1 MRKSWTTVAIVADPG
16 FGAKALQLR
25 PEMHVWIVRSPDN
38 QPFVEQLRES
48 GREITT
54 FDADPGASGEDAVLE
69 ILPDVELH
77 HGEYSQSPSW
87 QHLRVYG
94 AEASAELDIVL
105 RDFGFGEAEAVSNGF
120 QCSKSED
127 PGAPNEP

>member
-1 MRKSWTTVAIVADPG
+1 MAGNPAEPGADPG
-16 FGAKALQLR
+16 AEPTAAA
-25 PEMHVWIVRSPDN
+25 
-38 QPFVEQLRES
+38 
-48 GREITT
+48 
-54 FDADPGASGEDAVLE
+54 DADPGASGEDAVLE